1 MGETSKKDLV
11 LDEEAQKLFDQLGGI
26 DKRER
31 GHTASGMGEGLSSDP
46 LGEEQELMDLWR
58 IVLVDFVYVLAQFLS
73 KIKLH
78 GVKSVRAEDV
88 APIIDMLT
96 KIHEMSE
103 HNGKVLIRYRGM
115 RMPDEKIDFERVD
128 YVVSCESFSVDI
140 PIIKALANRK
150 GITMSHLPGKLRAAF
165 DRFPSLNI
173 NSICFTLGKWQQRDR
188 DLMWITLQATG
199 QFFGAYKTKIPLAGE
214 TEDASFS
221 VVYNDR
227 GEPDPNLTLLATAN
241 GLKAENIQALVR
253 KLRGLMK
260 QPEAT
265 DALGQYVSAYD
276 ALFAFK
282 NVQEKLQK
290 PPVEVN
296 NLRRLIVGNDDE
308 VVTPEK
314 SEVVRMIAQR
324 FSDSPQKL
332 VQVIDSVYGNDFS
345 AMTAGNLNA
354 RLMRVSHLL
363 DSPDKNPFSQRAE
376 KEVLNSVEKRLGQ
389 VRDDVFEKLA
399 INQPETLN
407 PLETLNQLETGVGEG
422 RGYGLGKTLS
432 QKLQSMVVY
441 FKRRVLTKKKIKEMA
456 HTPIDFDAEDYEA
469 VARDFDISV
478 EEAKAFLELLKGCFD
493 GAGNFLRNG
502 LEKNIPHMAKY
513 GVKIFGFLWH
523 YLRKTLSR
531 KDRVAFLNSL
541 QTLISKMQQSPA
553 ALTLLLEDFCRT
565 PYEVLFSDRN
575 SLILANV
582 LLRKYNKEIHNDIE
596 ITPEEVL
603 LVKEGL
609 SPEAVKAAGDVIDI
623 RTDAFFQ
630 KIRTIHGKLLKGFQ
644 KGEEDEAMPLR
655 FLLSL
660 ERECYIF
667 LSLIGRPPGH
677 TVIKSAVKTYG
688 NPGSEIYRKKRG
700 KGFEEACLKHLRVA
714 VRGLSR
720 YEDTNDLPLLTHVRN
735 MEQDFL
741 TIRKDKVYRDSV
753 QKAMEWLDLAI
764 RIISGRAD
772 TI

>member
-1 MGETSKKDLV
+1 LV
-11 LDEEAQKLFDQLGGI
+11 LDDEAQKLFDQLGGI

-31 GHTASGMGEGLSSDP
+31 GHGASGMGEGLSSDS

-103 HNGKVLIRYRGM
+103 HNGKILIRYRGM

-128 YVVSCESFSVDI
+128 YVVACEGFSADI
-140 PIIKALANRK
+140 PIIKALASRK
-150 GITMSHLPGKLRAAF
+150 GITMSHLPGKLTAAF
-165 DRFPSLNI
+165 DRFPTLNI
-173 NSICFTLGKWQQRDR
+173 NSICFTLGKWQQQDR
-188 DLMWITLQATG
+188 DLMWITLQAAG
-199 QFFGAYKTKIPLAGE
+199 QFFGAYKTKVPLAGQS
-214 TEDASFS
+214 EDPSFS
-221 VVYNDR
+221 VVYNNR
-227 GEPDPNLTLLATAN
+227 GEPDPNLTLLVAAN
-241 GLKAENIQALVR
+241 RLKAGNIQALVQ

-260 QPEAT
+260 QPEAM
-265 DALGQYVSAYD
+265 DALEQYVSDYD

-290 PPVEVN
+290 PPVEIN
-296 NLRRLIVGNDDE
+296 NLRRLIVANDDE
-308 VVTPEK
+308 VFTPEK

-324 FSDSPQKL
+324 LGDSPQKL
-332 VQVIDSVYGNDFS
+332 VQTMDSVYGNDFS
-345 AMTAGNLNA
+345 AMTPENLNS

-363 DSPDKNPFSQRAE
+363 DSPGENPFSQKAE

-389 VRDDVFEKLA
+389 VRDDVFEALA
-399 INQPETLN
+399 VNQPET
-407 PLETLNQLETGVGEG
+407 GVEDDQGNSAVQ
-422 RGYGLGKTLS
+422 TLS
-432 QKLQSMVVY
+432 QKLQGMVTY

-456 HTPIDFDAEDYEA
+456 HSPIDFDAEDYEA

-478 EEAKAFLELLKGCFD
+478 DEAKAFLELLKGCFD

-502 LEKNIPHMAKY
+502 LEKNIHHMAKY

-541 QTLISKMQQSPA
+541 QSLISKMQQSPA
-553 ALTLLLEDFCRT
+553 ALTLLMEDFCST
-565 PYEVLFSDRN
+565 PDEVLFSDRN

-623 RTDAFFQ
+623 QTDAFFQ

-644 KGEEDEAMPLR
+644 KGVEDEAMPLR

-720 YEDTNDLPLLTHVRN
+720 YEDSNDLPLLRHVRN

-741 TIRKDKVYRDSV
+741 TVRKDKAYRDSV

-764 RIISGRAD
+764 NVISGRAD

>member
-1 MGETSKKDLV
+1 MSETSKKGLV
-11 LDEEAQKLFDQLGGI
+11 LDDEAQRLFDQLGGI

-31 GHTASGMGEGLSSDP
+31 GHSAYGSGDGFSSDP

-58 IVLVDFVYVLAQFLS
+58 IVLVEFVYVLAQFLS

-96 KIHEMSE
+96 KIHEMSDR
-103 HNGKVLIRYRGM
+103 NGRVLIRYRGM
-115 RMPDEKIDFERVD
+115 RMPDEKFDFERVD
-128 YVVSCESFSVDI
+128 YVVACEGFTADI

-150 GITMSHLPGKLRAAF
+150 GITMSHLPGKLKAAF

-188 DLMWITLQATG
+188 DLMWTTLQAAG
-199 QFFGAYKTKIPLAGE
+199 QFFGVYKSKIPLKGDGD
-214 TEDASFS
+214 TEDTSFS

-227 GEPDPNLTLLATAN
+227 GEPDPNLTLLAAAN
-241 GLKAENIQALVR
+241 RLPAANIQALVR

-260 QPEAT
+260 QPEAM
-265 DALGQYVSAYD
+265 DALEQYVSAYD

-290 PPVEVN
+290 PPVEIN
-296 NLRRLIVGNDDE
+296 NLRRLVVGNDDE
-308 VVTPEK
+308 VFTPEK

-324 FSDSPQKL
+324 LGGSPQKL
-332 VQVIDSVYGNDFS
+332 VQTIDSVYGNDFS
-345 AMTAGNLNA
+345 AMTPENLNA

-363 DSPDKNPFSQRAE
+363 DSPGKNPFSQKAE

-389 VRDDVFEKLA
+389 VRDDVFEALA
-399 INQPETLN
+399 VTQPETHAQ
-407 PLETLNQLETGVGEG
+407 TLT
-422 RGYGLGKTLS
+422 
-432 QKLQSMVVY
+432 QKLQGMVVY
-441 FKRRVLTKKKIKEMA
+441 FKRRVLTKKKIKNMA
-456 HTPIDFDAEDYEA
+456 HTPIDFDVEDYET

-478 EEAKAFLELLKGCFD
+478 EEAKVFLELLKGCFD

-541 QTLISKMQQSPA
+541 QALISKMHQTPA
-553 ALTLLLEDFCRT
+553 ALTLLMEDFCAT

-603 LVKEGL
+603 LVREGL
-609 SPEAVKAAGDVIDI
+609 SPEAVKAAGDVIDNL
-623 RTDAFFQ
+623 TDAFFQ
-630 KIRTIHGKLLKGFQ
+630 KIRTIHGKLLRGFQ
-644 KGEEDEAMPLR
+644 KGEEDEGMPLR

-667 LSLIGRPPGH
+667 LALIGRPPGH

-720 YEDTNDLPLLTHVRN
+720 YEDKNDLPLLMDVRS
-735 MEQDFL
+735 MEKTFL
-741 TIRKDKVYRDSV
+741 TIRKDQAFRDSV
-753 QKAMEWLDLAI
+753 QKAMQWLDSAI
-764 RIISGRAD
+764 DAVSGRDDPA
-772 TI
+772 

>member
-1 MGETSKKDLV
+1 MGETSKKGLV
-11 LDEEAQKLFDQLGGI
+11 LDEEAQKLFDQLEGI
-26 DKRER
+26 DRRER
-31 GHTASGMGEGLSSDP
+31 GHAASGMGEGFSSGP
-46 LGEEQELMDLWR
+46 LGEEQELMDLWC
-58 IVLVDFVYVLAQFLS
+58 IVLVDFVYALAQLLS

-78 GVKSVRAEDV
+78 GVKSVRTEDV

-128 YVVSCESFSVDI
+128 YVVACEGFSVDI

-150 GITMSHLPGKLRAAF
+150 GIAMSHLPGRLRAAF

-173 NSICFTLGKWQQRDR
+173 NSMCFTLGKWQQRDR
-188 DLMWITLQATG
+188 DLMWITIQAIG
-199 QFFGAYKTKIPLAGE
+199 QFFGAYKTKIPLTGE
-214 TEDASFS
+214 TEDTSFS

-227 GEPDPNLTLLATAN
+227 GEPDPNLTLLAAAN
-241 GLKAENIQALVR
+241 RLKVGNIQALVQ

-308 VVTPEK
+308 AFTPEK

-324 FSDSPQKL
+324 FGGSPQKL
-332 VQVIDSVYGNDFS
+332 AQVIDSVYGNDFS
-345 AMTAGNLNA
+345 AMTAENLNA

-363 DSPDKNPFSQRAE
+363 DSRDKNHLSQKAE

-399 INQPETLN
+399 INQF
-407 PLETLNQLETGVGEG
+407 ETGSEDGQG
-422 RGYGLGKTLS
+422 GAPGQTLS
-432 QKLQSMVVY
+432 QKLQSMVAY

-456 HTPIDFDAEDYEA
+456 HAPIDFNAEDYEA
-469 VARDFDISV
+469 IARDFDISV

-493 GAGNFLRNG
+493 NAGNFLRTS

-513 GVKIFGFLWH
+513 GVKIFEFLWH
-523 YLRKTLSR
+523 YLQKTLSR

-541 QTLISKMQQSPA
+541 QSLISEMEQTPA
-553 ALTLLLEDFCRT
+553 ALALLLEDFCRT
-565 PYEVLFSDRN
+565 PHEVLFSDRN

-603 LVKEGL
+603 LVEEGL
-609 SPEAVKAAGDVIDI
+609 IPEAVKAAGDVIDI
-623 RTDAFFQ
+623 QADVFFQ

-644 KGEEDEAMPLR
+644 RGEEEEAMPLR

-688 NPGSEIYRKKRG
+688 NPGSEIYRKKRE

-720 YEDTNDLPLLTHVRN
+720 YEDPNDLPLLTRVRN

-741 TIRKDKVYRDSV
+741 AIRKDKAYRDSV
-753 QKAMEWLDLAI
+753 QKVMEQLDSTISAI
-764 RIISGRAD
+764 LGRAE
-772 TI
+772 TV

>member
-1 MGETSKKDLV
+1 MSETSQKGPV
-11 LDEEAQKLFDQLGGI
+11 LDDEAQRLFDQLGGI

-31 GHTASGMGEGLSSDP
+31 GHSAHGSGEGFSSDP

-58 IVLVDFVYVLAQFLS
+58 IVLVDFVYALAQFLS
-73 KIKLH
+73 KIRLH
-78 GVKSVRAEDV
+78 GVKSARAEDV

-96 KIHEMSE
+96 QIHEMSE
-103 HNGKVLIRYRGM
+103 RNGNILIRYRGM

-128 YVVSCESFSVDI
+128 YVVACEGFSVDI

-150 GITMSHLPGKLRAAF
+150 GITMSHLPGKLGVAF

-173 NSICFTLGKWQQRDR
+173 NSICFILGKWQQRDR
-188 DLMWITLQATG
+188 DLMWTTLQAAG
-199 QFFGAYKTKIPLAGE
+199 QFFGSYKSKIPLAGE
-214 TEDASFS
+214 TKGTSFS
-221 VVYNDR
+221 VVYNDK
-227 GEPDPNLTLLATAN
+227 GEPDPNLTLLAAAN
-241 GLKAENIQALVR
+241 RLKAGTIQALVQ
-253 KLRGLMK
+253 KLVRLMK
-260 QPEAT
+260 QPEAMN
-265 DALGQYVSAYD
+265 ALEQYVSAYD

-296 NLRRLIVGNDDE
+296 NLRRLIVANDDE
-308 VVTPEK
+308 AFTPEK
-314 SEVVRMIAQR
+314 SEVVRMISQR
-324 FSDSPQKL
+324 LGGSPQKL
-332 VQVIDSVYGNDFS
+332 VQAIDSVYGNDFS
-345 AMTAGNLNA
+345 AMTPENLHA
-354 RLMRVSHLL
+354 RLLRVSRLL
-363 DSPDKNPFSQRAE
+363 DSPNKDRFSQKAE

-389 VRDDVFEKLA
+389 VRDDVFEALA
-399 INQPETLN
+399 VNEPETHTQ
-407 PLETLNQLETGVGEG
+407 TLT
-422 RGYGLGKTLS
+422 
-432 QKLQSMVVY
+432 QKLQGMVVY
-441 FKRRVLTKKKIKEMA
+441 FKRRVLTKKKIKNMA
-456 HTPIDFDAEDYEA
+456 HAPIDFDDQDYET

-478 EEAKAFLELLKGCFD
+478 EEAKVFLELLKGCFD
-493 GAGNFLRNG
+493 GSGNFLRNG

-541 QTLISKMQQSPA
+541 QTLISKMEQTPA
-553 ALTLLLEDFCRT
+553 ALTLLLKDFCRT

-603 LVKEGL
+603 LVREGL
-609 SPEAVKAAGDVIDI
+609 SPEAVKAAGDVIDNL
-623 RTDAFFQ
+623 TDAFFQ

-644 KGEEDEAMPLR
+644 EGEEDGAMPLR

-667 LSLIGRPPGH
+667 LALIGRSPGH

-688 NPGSEIYRKKRG
+688 NPGSKIYRKKRG
-700 KGFEEACLKHLRVA
+700 KGFEEAFLKHLRVA

-720 YEDTNDLPLLTHVRN
+720 YEDKNDLPLLMDVRN
-735 MEQDFL
+735 MEKAFL
-741 TIRKDKVYRDSV
+741 DIRKDQAFRDSV
-753 QKAMEWLDLAI
+753 QKAMQWLDSAI
-764 RIISGRAD
+764 DAVSGRDDQA
-772 TI
+772 

>member
-1 MGETSKKDLV
+1 MSETSKKGLV
-11 LDEEAQKLFDQLGGI
+11 LDDEAQRLFDQLGGI

-31 GHTASGMGEGLSSDP
+31 GHSAHGSGEGFSSDP

-96 KIHEMSE
+96 KIHEMSDR
-103 HNGKVLIRYRGM
+103 NGRVLIRYRGM
-115 RMPDEKIDFERVD
+115 RMPDEKFDFERVD
-128 YVVSCESFSVDI
+128 YVVACEGFTADI

-150 GITMSHLPGKLRAAF
+150 GIVMSHLPGKLKAAF

-173 NSICFTLGKWQQRDR
+173 NSICFTLGEWQQRDR
-188 DLMWITLQATG
+188 DLMWTTLQAVG
-199 QFFGAYKTKIPLAGE
+199 QFFGAYKSKIPLKGDGN
-214 TEDASFS
+214 TEEASFS
-221 VVYNDR
+221 VVYNDN
-227 GEPDPNLTLLATAN
+227 GEPDPNLTLLAAAN

-260 QPEAT
+260 QPEAM
-265 DALGQYVSAYD
+265 DALEQYVSAYD

-282 NVQEKLQK
+282 NVQAKLHK
-290 PPVEVN
+290 PPVEIN
-296 NLRRLIVGNDDE
+296 NLRRLVVGNDDE
-308 VVTPEK
+308 VFTPEK

-324 FSDSPQKL
+324 LGGSPQKL
-332 VQVIDSVYGNDFS
+332 VQTIDSVYGNDFS
-345 AMTAGNLNA
+345 AMTPENLNA
-354 RLMRVSHLL
+354 RLMRVSRLL
-363 DSPDKNPFSQRAE
+363 DSPGKNPFSQKAE
-376 KEVLNSVEKRLGQ
+376 KEVLSSVEKRLGQ
-389 VRDDVFEKLA
+389 VRDDVFEALA
-399 INQPETLN
+399 VTQPETHAQ
-407 PLETLNQLETGVGEG
+407 TLT
-422 RGYGLGKTLS
+422 
-432 QKLQSMVVY
+432 QKLQGMVVY
-441 FKRRVLTKKKIKEMA
+441 FKRRVLTKKKIKDMA
-456 HTPIDFDAEDYEA
+456 HAPVDFDAQDYEA

-513 GVKIFGFLWH
+513 GVKIFDFLWH

-531 KDRVAFLNSL
+531 KDRVAFLNFL
-541 QTLISKMQQSPA
+541 QTLISKMHQTPA
-553 ALTLLLEDFCRT
+553 ALTLLLEDFCST
-565 PYEVLFSDRN
+565 PHEVLFSDRN
-575 SLILANV
+575 SIILANV

-603 LVKEGL
+603 LVREGL
-609 SPEAVKAAGDVIDI
+609 SPEAVKAAGDVIDNL
-623 RTDAFFQ
+623 TDAFFQ
-630 KIRTIHGKLLKGFQ
+630 KIRTIHGKLLRGFQ
-644 KGEEDEAMPLR
+644 KGEEDEGMPLR

-667 LSLIGRPPGH
+667 LALIGRPPGH

-720 YEDTNDLPLLTHVRN
+720 YEDKNDLPLLMDVRN
-735 MEQDFL
+735 MEKTFL
-741 TIRKDKVYRDSV
+741 AIRKDQAFRDSV
-753 QKAMEWLDLAI
+753 QKAMQWLDSAI
-764 RIISGRAD
+764 DAVSVRDDPA
-772 TI
+772 

>member
-1 MGETSKKDLV
+1 MSETSKKGLV
-11 LDEEAQKLFDQLGGI
+11 LDDEAQKLFEQLGGI

-31 GHTASGMGEGLSSDP
+31 GHGPSGSGEGLSPDP
-46 LGEEQELMDLWR
+46 LGEEQELMDRWR
-58 IVLVDFVYVLAQFLS
+58 IVLVDFVYVLAQLLS
-73 KIKLH
+73 KVKLH

-96 KIHEMSE
+96 QIHEMSDR
-103 HNGKVLIRYRGM
+103 NGRVVIRYRGM
-115 RMPDEKIDFERVD
+115 RMPDEKFDFERVD
-128 YVVSCESFSVDI
+128 YVVACEGFTVDI

-150 GITMSHLPGKLRAAF
+150 GIVMSHLPGKLKAAF

-173 NSICFTLGKWQQRDR
+173 NSACFTLGKWEQQDR
-188 DLMWITLQATG
+188 DLMWTTLQAAG
-199 QFFGAYKTKIPLAGE
+199 QFFGSYKTKTPLAGQ
-214 TEDASFS
+214 TEAPSFS

-227 GEPDPNLTLLATAN
+227 GEPDPNLTLLAAAN
-241 GLKAENIQALVR
+241 RLKAENIQALVQ

-260 QPEAT
+260 QPKAM
-265 DALGQYVSAYD
+265 DALEQYVSDYD

-282 NVQEKLQK
+282 NVREKLQK
-290 PPVEVN
+290 PPLEIN
-296 NLRRLIVGNDDE
+296 NLRRLVVGNDDE
-308 VVTPEK
+308 VFTPEK

-324 FSDSPQKL
+324 LGGSPQKL
-332 VQVIDSVYGNDFS
+332 VQAIDSVYGNDFS
-345 AMTAGNLNA
+345 AMTPENLNA

-363 DSPDKNPFSQRAE
+363 DSPGNNPFSQKAE

-389 VRDDVFEKLA
+389 VRDDVFESLVV
-399 INQPETLN
+399 NQPET
-407 PLETLNQLETGVGEG
+407 GVGDDEG
-422 RGYGLGKTLS
+422 SSVVQTLS
-432 QKLQSMVVY
+432 QKLQGMVVY
-441 FKRRVLTKKKIKEMA
+441 FKRRVATKKKIKKMA
-456 HTPIDFDAEDYEA
+456 HAPIDFDIQDYEA

-541 QTLISKMQQSPA
+541 QALISKMQETPA
-553 ALTLLLEDFCRT
+553 ALTLLLEDFCST
-565 PYEVLFSDRN
+565 PDEVLFSDRN

-603 LVKEGL
+603 LVREGL
-609 SPEAVKAAGDVIDI
+609 SPEAVKAAGDVIDNL
-623 RTDAFFQ
+623 TDAFFQ
-630 KIRTIHGKLLKGFQ
+630 KIRTIHGELLSGFQ
-644 KGEEDEAMPLR
+644 KGENHEGIPLR

-667 LSLIGRPPGH
+667 LALIGRPPGH

-688 NPGSEIYRKKRG
+688 NPGSEIYRKKRE

-720 YEDTNDLPLLTHVRN
+720 YEDKDDLPLLTGVRN

-741 TIRKDKVYRDSV
+741 SIRKEQAYRDSV
-753 QKAMEWLDLAI
+753 RKAMQWLDSAI
-764 RIISGRAD
+764 SAISGRAE
-772 TI
+772 TV

>member
-1 MGETSKKDLV
+1 LGEISKKNDLV

-26 DKRER
+26 DRRER
-31 GHTASGMGEGLSSDP
+31 VHATSGIEGGLSSDP

-96 KIHEMSE
+96 KIHEMSDR
-103 HNGKVLIRYRGM
+103 NGRVLIRYRGM

-128 YVVSCESFSVDI
+128 YVVSCESFLVDI
-140 PIIKALANRK
+140 PVIKALANRK
-150 GITMSHLPGKLRAAF
+150 GITMSHLPGKLKAAF
-165 DRFPSLNI
+165 DRFPSMNI

-188 DLMWITLQATG
+188 DLMWTTLQSTG
-199 QFFGAYKTKIPLAGE
+199 QFFGAYKSKISLKSDGD
-214 TEDASFS
+214 TDDGSIS

-227 GEPDPNLTLLATAN
+227 GEPDPNLTLLAAAN
-241 GLKAENIQALVR
+241 GLKADNIQALVR

-265 DALGQYVSAYD
+265 DALEQYVSAYD

-282 NVQEKLQK
+282 NVQEKLRK
-290 PPVEVN
+290 PPVEIN
-296 NLRRLIVGNDDE
+296 NLRRLVVGSDDE
-308 VVTPEK
+308 TFTPEK

-324 FSDSPQKL
+324 FGSSPQKL
-332 VQVIDSVYGNDFS
+332 AQVLDSVYGNDFS
-345 AMTAGNLNA
+345 TMTAGNLNA

-363 DSPDKNPFSQRAE
+363 DSPNKNPFSQKAE
-376 KEVLNSVEKRLGQ
+376 KEVLNSVEERLGQ
-389 VRDDVFEKLA
+389 VRDDIFEELA
-399 INQPETLN
+399 IHQPET
-407 PLETLNQLETGVGEG
+407 GIEG
-422 RGYGLGKTLS
+422 GQGISAAQTLS

-441 FKRRVLTKKKIKEMA
+441 FKRRVMTKKKIKNMA
-456 HTPIDFDAEDYEA
+456 HTPIDFDAEDYET

-541 QTLISKMQQSPA
+541 QSLISKMEQTPA
-553 ALTLLLEDFCRT
+553 ALALLLEDFCRT

-596 ITPEEVL
+596 ITPEEVF
-603 LVKEGL
+603 LVREGL
-609 SPEAVKAAGDVIDI
+609 SPEAVKAAGDAIYI
-623 RTDAFFQ
+623 QTDAFFQ
-630 KIRTIHGKLLKGFQ
+630 KIRTIHGKLLNGFQ
-644 KGEEDEAMPLR
+644 KGEEDEGMP
-655 FLLSL
+655 
-660 ERECYIF
+660 
-667 LSLIGRPPGH
+667 
-677 TVIKSAVKTYG
+677 
-688 NPGSEIYRKKRG
+688 
-700 KGFEEACLKHLRVA
+700 
-714 VRGLSR
+714 
-720 YEDTNDLPLLTHVRN
+720 
-735 MEQDFL
+735 
-741 TIRKDKVYRDSV
+741 
-753 QKAMEWLDLAI
+753 
-764 RIISGRAD
+764 
-772 TI
+772 

>member
-1 MGETSKKDLV
+1 LGDTSKKGLV

-31 GHTASGMGEGLSSDP
+31 GHGASGIGEGLSSDP

-78 GVKSVRAEDV
+78 GVKLVRAEDV

-103 HNGKVLIRYRGM
+103 LNGKVLIRYRGM

-128 YVVSCESFSVDI
+128 YVVTCESFSVDI
-140 PIIKALANRK
+140 PITKALANRK
-150 GITMSHLPGKLRAAF
+150 GIAMSHLPGKLGAAF

-188 DLMWITLQATG
+188 DLMWITLQAAG
-199 QFFGAYKTKIPLAGE
+199 RFFGVYKRKIPLAGE

-227 GEPDPNLTLLATAN
+227 GEPDPNLTLLAAAN
-241 GLKAENIQALVR
+241 RLKTENIQALVR

-276 ALFAFK
+276 ALFAFR

-296 NLRRLIVGNDDE
+296 NLSRLIVGSDDE
-308 VVTPEK
+308 AFTLEK

-324 FSDSPQKL
+324 FSGSPQKL
-332 VQVIDSVYGNDFS
+332 AQVIDSVYGNDFS

-354 RLMRVSHLL
+354 RLMRVSRLL
-363 DSPDKNPFSQRAE
+363 DSPGKNLISQKAE

-399 INQPETLN
+399 M
-407 PLETLNQLETGVGEG
+407 NQLETGVEEG
-422 RGYGLGKTLS
+422 QGSALGQTLS
-432 QKLQSMVVY
+432 QKLQGMVAY

-456 HTPIDFDAEDYEA
+456 HTPIDFDAEDYA
-469 VARDFDISV
+469 TVARDFDISV
-478 EEAKAFLELLKGCFD
+478 EEAKDFLNLLKGCFD
-493 GAGNFLRNG
+493 NAGNFLRNG

-523 YLRKTLSR
+523 YLRKTLNR

-565 PYEVLFSDRN
+565 PHEVLFSDRN

-603 LVKEGL
+603 LVREGL
-609 SPEAVKAAGDVIDI
+609 SPEAVKAAGDVIDV

-644 KGEEDEAMPLR
+644 KGEEDDAMPLR

-688 NPGSEIYRKKRG
+688 NPGSEIYRKKRE

-720 YEDTNDLPLLTHVRN
+720 YEDTNDLPLLTQVRN

-741 TIRKDKVYRDSV
+741 TISKDKAYRDSV
-753 QKAMEWLDLAI
+753 QKAMEWLDLS
-764 RIISGRAD
+764 ISVILRRAD
-772 TI
+772 TVL

>member
-1 MGETSKKDLV
+1 MDEASRSDLV

-26 DKRER
+26 DNRER
-31 GHTASGMGEGLSSDP
+31 VDDAPGKGEELSSDP

-78 GVKSVRAEDV
+78 GMKSVEAEDV
-88 APIIDMLT
+88 APIIHMLT
-96 KIHEMSE
+96 KIHEMSD

-128 YVVSCESFSVDI
+128 YVVACESFLVDI
-140 PIIKALANRK
+140 PIIKALGNRR
-150 GITMSHLPGKLRAAF
+150 GIAMSHLPGKLRAAF

-173 NSICFTLGKWQQRDR
+173 NSICFTLGEWQQRDR
-188 DLMWITLQATG
+188 DLMSITLQAAG
-199 QFFGAYKTKIPLAGE
+199 RFFGAYKAKTPLAGE
-214 TEDASFS
+214 TEDPSFS

-227 GEPDPNLTLLATAN
+227 GEPDPNLTLLAAAN
-241 GLKAENIQALVR
+241 KLKAENIQALVR
-253 KLRGLMK
+253 KLHGLMK
-260 QPEAT
+260 QPGGT

-282 NVQEKLQK
+282 NVKEKLQK
-290 PPVEVN
+290 PPLEVN
-296 NLRRLIVGNDDE
+296 NLRRLIVAGDDE
-308 VVTPEK
+308 PFKPEK

-332 VQVIDSVYGNDFS
+332 AQTIDSVYGNDFS

-363 DSPDKNPFSQRAE
+363 DSPDKNLFSQKAE

-389 VRDDVFEKLA
+389 VRDDVFEQLA
-399 INQPETLN
+399 NNQPETSAEASEESA
-407 PLETLNQLETGVGEG
+407 PGQ
-422 RGYGLGKTLS
+422 TLS

-441 FKRRVLTKKKIKEMA
+441 FKRRVLTKKKIKEMS
-456 HTPIDFDAEDYEA
+456 HSPIDFDAEDYEA

-478 EEAKAFLELLKGCFD
+478 EEAKVFLELLKGCFD
-493 GAGNFLRNG
+493 GAGNFFRNG

-531 KDRVAFLNSL
+531 RDRVAFLNSL
-541 QTLISKMQQSPA
+541 QSLISKMQQSPA
-553 ALTLLLEDFCRT
+553 GLKLLLEDFCSK
-565 PYEVLFSDRN
+565 PHEVLFWDRN

-603 LVKEGL
+603 LVREGL
-609 SPEAVKAAGDVIDI
+609 NPEAVKAAGDVIDI

-644 KGEEDEAMPLR
+644 KGEEDESMPLR

-720 YEDTNDLPLLTHVRN
+720 YEDANDLPLLMQIRD

-753 QKAMEWLDLAI
+753 QKAMEWLDSTI
-764 RIISGRAD
+764 GIISGRAG
-772 TI
+772 TV

>member
-1 MGETSKKDLV
+1 MGDTSNKDLV

-26 DKRER
+26 DNRER
-31 GHTASGMGEGLSSDP
+31 GHTAPGIGEGFSSDP

-128 YVVSCESFSVDI
+128 YVVACESFSVDI

-150 GITMSHLPGKLRAAF
+150 GIAMSHLPGKLGAAF

-173 NSICFTLGKWQQRDR
+173 NSICFAPGKWQQRDQ
-188 DLMWITLQATG
+188 DLMWTTLQAAG
-199 QFFGAYKTKIPLAGE
+199 RFFGAYKTKIPLAGE
-214 TEDASFS
+214 TEDTSFL
-221 VVYNDR
+221 VYNDR
-227 GEPDPNLTLLATAN
+227 GEPDPNLTLLASAN
-241 GLKAENIQALVR
+241 RLKAGNIQALVR

-296 NLRRLIVGNDDE
+296 NLRRLIVGSDDE
-308 VVTPEK
+308 AFTPEK

-324 FSDSPQKL
+324 FGGSPQKL
-332 VQVIDSVYGNDFS
+332 AQVIDSVYGNDFS
-345 AMTAGNLNA
+345 AMTAGNLNE

-363 DSPDKNPFSQRAE
+363 DSPDKNLLSQRAE

-399 INQPETLN
+399 MNQ
-407 PLETLNQLETGVGEG
+407 LETLNQLETGVEEG
-422 RGYGLGKTLS
+422 QGSALGQTLS
-432 QKLQSMVVY
+432 QKLQSMVAY

-469 VARDFDISV
+469 IARDFDISV

-493 GAGNFLRNG
+493 NAGNFLRTA
-502 LEKNIPHMAKY
+502 LEKNIPQMAKY

-541 QTLISKMQQSPA
+541 QSLISKMQQSPA

-565 PYEVLFSDRN
+565 PYEVLFWDRN

-582 LLRKYNKEIHNDIE
+582 LLRKYNKELHNDIE

-603 LVKEGL
+603 LVREGL

-623 RTDAFFQ
+623 QTDAFFQ

-660 ERECYIF
+660 ERECLHI
-667 LSLIGRPPGH
+667 SVPDRKASRPH
-677 TVIKSAVKTYG
+677 RHK
-688 NPGSEIYRKKRG
+688 ECR
-700 KGFEEACLKHLRVA
+700 
-714 VRGLSR
+714 
-720 YEDTNDLPLLTHVRN
+720 
-735 MEQDFL
+735 
-741 TIRKDKVYRDSV
+741 
-753 QKAMEWLDLAI
+753 
-764 RIISGRAD
+764 
-772 TI
+772 